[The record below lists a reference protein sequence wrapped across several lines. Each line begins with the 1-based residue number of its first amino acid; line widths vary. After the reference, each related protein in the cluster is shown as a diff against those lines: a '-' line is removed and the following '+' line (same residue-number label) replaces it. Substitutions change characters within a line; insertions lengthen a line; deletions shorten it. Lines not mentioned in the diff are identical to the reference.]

1 MNGWPFGIVPGI
13 ITTVEASGA
22 GTGVDKTMTI
32 GPADEGETWIL
43 LAAEGW
49 HNDDG
54 GNRTQGW
61 SVDDN
66 VTDVTLFSESQAAG
80 HISQLYADVPMP
92 LPLVLNK
99 LVTCNWTIASLGN
112 TKVMYLRYVVAK
124 IRGYQ
129 TWVNT

>member
-1 MNGWPFGIVPGI
+1 MNGWPFGIIPGI
-13 ITTVEASGA
+13 ITCVETNTA
-22 GTGVDKTMTI
+22 GTGVDKTLSI
-32 GPADEGETWIL
+32 GPTDEGETWIL

-54 GNRTQGW
+54 GNRTQNW
-61 SVDDN
+61 SIDDN
-66 VTDVTLFSESQAAG
+66 VTDVNMWAESVAAG
-80 HISQLYADVPMP
+80 HITQLYADVPMP

-99 LVTCNWTIASLGN
+99 LVTVNFTISSLGN
-112 TKVMYLRYVVAK
+112 TKNMYLRYVVAK